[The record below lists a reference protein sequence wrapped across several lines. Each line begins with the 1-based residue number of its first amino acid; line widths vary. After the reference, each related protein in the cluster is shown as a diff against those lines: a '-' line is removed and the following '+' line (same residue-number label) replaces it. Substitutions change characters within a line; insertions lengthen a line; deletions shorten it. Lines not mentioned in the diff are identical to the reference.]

1 MKGLTTQCNC
11 AEDKSLKENVDTSAQ
26 AHSEPE
32 RQQRADALA
41 AEVASIR
48 QRISKLRNSYAG
60 DDVSETI
67 I

>member
-1 MKGLTTQCNC
+1 MTQ
-11 AEDKSLKENVDTSAQ
+11 V
-26 AHSEPE
+26 HSEPE
-32 RQQRADALA
+32 RRQRADALA

-60 DDVSETI
+60 DEAATMI

>member
-1 MKGLTTQCNC
+1 MDRILQVI
-11 AEDKSLKENVDTSAQ
+11 SLAQ

-60 DDVSETI
+60 EEVLETI

>member
-1 MKGLTTQCNC
+1 MLC
-11 AEDKSLKENVDTSAQ
+11 AATQ
-26 AHSEPE
+26 AHSDPE
-32 RQQRADALA
+32 RRQRAEALA

-60 DDVSETI
+60 NEAATMI